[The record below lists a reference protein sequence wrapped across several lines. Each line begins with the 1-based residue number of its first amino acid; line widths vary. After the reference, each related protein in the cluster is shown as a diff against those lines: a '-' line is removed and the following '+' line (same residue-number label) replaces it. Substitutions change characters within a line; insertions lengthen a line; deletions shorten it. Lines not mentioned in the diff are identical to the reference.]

1 MSTNKF
7 MVLLHE
13 THGIEM
19 KKYVTGLVV
28 GKFCPLHNGH
38 LSVIKRAFELCE
50 RVVILSYTSEKFP
63 GCEGF
68 RRKEWLEYAVES
80 LTDDPSR
87 AIICVLDDIVII
99 EDDDPED
106 EHRYFCA
113 NYLLNEL
120 DTTVQAV
127 FTSEDYGQGFADY
140 LSEYFTRNLDES
152 FVVVDHVMVDK
163 SREIWPISG
172 TQARRALVAKHRP
185 PMLDLFLPWYV
196 KKDFVRKI
204 LFLGAESSGKTTLVK
219 ALGDDRG
226 LNTALEFGRYLF
238 DKRGGKLQ
246 YEDMVYI
253 GKSQIEIEKYRSQ
266 SLGLNEY
273 LYCDTSPLTTAFYS
287 KEMFGRVSR
296 ELGKLVCDTEDSY
309 YKIFLCAPD
318 FSMVQDGTRR
328 DEAFRQRGHA
338 YYMRELDGFDYTVL
352 RGSLQERIVQVR
364 KELS

>member
-1 MSTNKF
+1 
-7 MVLLHE
+7 MV
-13 THGIEM
+13 

-38 LSVIKRAFELCE
+38 LSVIKRAFELCD
-50 RVVILSYTSEKFP
+50 RVIILSYTSERFP
-63 GCEGF
+63 VCGGF
-68 RRKEWLEYAVES
+68 RRKEWLEYAVEG

-87 AIICVLDDIVII
+87 TIIRVLDDIVTI

-127 FTSEDYGQGFADY
+127 FSSEDYGQGFADY
-140 LSEYFTRNLDES
+140 LSKYFSDNLRTQID
-152 FVVVDHVMVDK
+152 VDHVMVDK

-172 TQARRALVAKHRP
+172 TQARRALRNKHRTS
-185 PMLDLFLPWYV
+185 MLDNFLPWYV
-196 KKDFVRKI
+196 RKDFVRKV
-204 LFLGAESSGKTTLVK
+204 LFLGAESTGKTTIVK

-226 LNTALEFGRYLF
+226 LNTALEFGRYLY
-238 DKRGGKLQ
+238 DKRHGKLQ
-246 YEDMVYI
+246 YEDMAYI
-253 GKSQIEIEKYRSQ
+253 GKCQIEIEKYRSQ
-266 SLGLNEY
+266 GLSLNEY

-287 KEMFGRVSR
+287 REMFNRVSR
-296 ELGKLVCDTEDSY
+296 DLFNLVADTEDSY
-309 YKIFLCAPD
+309 YKIFLCSPD
-318 FSMVQDGTRR
+318 FPMVQDGTRK

-338 YYMRELDGFDYTVL
+338 YYMRELEGFDYTVL
-352 RGSLQERIVQVR
+352 RGSLEERIATVR